1 MALGPIVYVYV
12 ERKIA
17 GFMQDRL
24 GPTRV
29 GPYGLLQTVADA
41 IKLMFKEAIYPTG
54 ADKKLFLIAP
64 CLVVLGAFLA
74 MVVIPFG
81 SRLQAADLNIGLFY
95 VVAVSS
101 LSTVGLIMAGWASN
115 NKYALFGAMRSAAQ
129 IVSYEIPAV
138 MILLGHRDDRG
149 QPLAAGHRAT
159 TQEGGLPHWFL
170 FRYFPIMPIAFVIF
184 FTAGLAE
191 CNRTPFD
198 IPEAESELVAG
209 FHTEYSGFF
218 FAMFFMAEYTEM
230 FVISAV
236 ASVLFLGG
244 WYSPFPNGILQ
255 QIGPIGLGP
264 VWLIA
269 KAWFLVFVM
278 MWLRWTLPR
287 LRVDQ
292 LMYVAWKVLL
302 PISMTI
308 VVVVGGLI
316 MWAPTRDGFP
326 WDVYVGWPLTLLVLG
341 ALTLWMVA
349 RAPVQEATR
358 PADGGVRTRDD
369 SMVQGRLGRLLDRP
383 RGHEDHLAPHVHAEG
398 DARSTPRRSGSSR
411 PRAACASSWPTRTAS
426 AAGSARAPA
435 PCSASTSRRRS
446 ATPRPRRSSRPT
458 ASPSSSTSPSST
470 STCRCA
476 ATATCA
482 RTRAPRTAST

>member
-1 MALGPIVYVYV
+1 MDLVFNLLPAAVPYWLRVGLAGVVCAVILITLMALGPIAYVYV
-12 ERKIA
+12 ETKIA
-17 GFMQDRL
+17 GFMQDRI
-24 GPTRV
+24 GPKRV
-29 GPYGLLQTVADA
+29 GPHGLLQTIADA
-41 IKLMFKEAIYPTG
+41 LKLMFKEAIYPAG

-81 SRLQAADLNIGLFY
+81 GKAQVADLNVGLFY

-138 MILLGHRDDRG
+138 MVVLTVVTMVGSLSLQDIVRS
-149 QPLAAGHRAT
+149 Q
-159 TQEGGLPHWFL
+159 QGGLGHWFL
-170 FRYFPIMPIAFVIF
+170 FRYFPLMLVAFLIF

-218 FAMFFMAEYTEM
+218 FAMFFLAEYTEM
-230 FVISAV
+230 FVVSVV

-244 WYSPFPNGILQ
+244 WMAPLPMLQ
-255 QIGPIGLGP
+255 QLGPVGLGP
-264 VWLIA
+264 IWLLA
-269 KAWFLVFVM
+269 KAWSLVFVM

-302 PISMTI
+302 PIAMVL
-308 VVVVGGLI
+308 VVAVGGLVL
-316 MWAPTRDGFP
+316 WPRTASGFP
-326 WDVYVGWPLTLLVLG
+326 WDRWAAWILTPLLFAYL
-341 ALTLWMVA
+341 AYMIVA
-349 RAPVQEATR
+349 ARRWSAR
-358 PADGGVRTRDD
+358 RTRE
-369 SMVQGRLGRLLDRP
+369 M
-383 RGHEDHLAPHVHAEG
+383 
-398 DARSTPRRSGSSR
+398 
-411 PRAACASSWPTRTAS
+411 AA
-426 AAGSARAPA
+426 
-435 PCSASTSRRRS
+435 
-446 ATPRPRRSSRPT
+446 
-458 ASPSSSTSPSST
+458 
-470 STCRCA
+470 
-476 ATATCA
+476 
-482 RTRAPRTAST
+482 

>member
-1 MALGPIVYVYV
+1 MDLFFALFPEKWPDWLRVALSAGIPAVLLLTFMAVGPIVYVYA

-41 IKLMFKEAIYPTG
+41 IKLMFKEAIYPAG
-54 ADKKLFLIAP
+54 ADKKLFILAP

-81 SRLQAADLNIGLFY
+81 ERSQVADLNVGLFY
-95 VVAVSS
+95 VIAVSS

-138 MILLGHRDDRG
+138 MILLGIVMMVGSLSLQDIV
-149 QPLAAGHRAT
+149 LF
-159 TQEGGLPHWFL
+159 QEGGLTHWLL
-170 FRYFPIMPIAFVIF
+170 FRYFPIMPLAFVIF

-230 FVISAV
+230 FVISSV

-244 WYSPFPNGILQ
+244 YWSPLPNHILQ
-255 QIGPIGLGP
+255 HIGPIGLGP
-264 VWLIA
+264 LWLIA

-302 PISMTI
+302 PISMVL
-308 VVVVGGLI
+308 VVVIGGLI
-316 MWAPTRDGFP
+316 MIPATRNGFP
-326 WDVYVGWPLTLLVLG
+326 WDRWVGWPLTALVFG
-341 ALTLWMVA
+341 ALIAWMAGA
-349 RAPVQEATR
+349 RLSKKRRVQ
-358 PADGGVRTRDD
+358 D
-369 SMVQGRLGRLLDRP
+369 
-383 RGHEDHLAPHVHAEG
+383 LAA
-398 DARSTPRRSGSSR
+398 
-411 PRAACASSWPTRTAS
+411 
-426 AAGSARAPA
+426 
-435 PCSASTSRRRS
+435 
-446 ATPRPRRSSRPT
+446 
-458 ASPSSSTSPSST
+458 
-470 STCRCA
+470 
-476 ATATCA
+476 
-482 RTRAPRTAST
+482 

>member
-1 MALGPIVYVYV
+1 MEALLQLLPKLLPAGTPEWVTIFLAAVIPASILVTFMALGPIVYVYG

-24 GPTRV
+24 GPMRV

-41 IKLMFKEAIYPTG
+41 IKLLFKEAIFP
-54 ADKKLFLIAP
+54 ANVDKLLFVVAP
-64 CLVVLGAFLA
+64 CLVVLGAF
-74 MVVIPFG
+74 MSFVVIPFG
-81 SRLQAADLNIGLFY
+81 GKLVTADLNVGVFY

-138 MILLGHRDDRG
+138 MSLLTIVMIVGSLSLQDIVG
-149 QPLAAGHRAT
+149 AQA
-159 TQEGGLPHWFL
+159 GGLHHWFL
-170 FRYFPIMPIAFVIF
+170 FRYFPLMPVAFLIF
-184 FTAGLAE
+184 FTAGMAE

-230 FVISAV
+230 FILSSV

-244 WYSPFPNGILQ
+244 WHAPIPALDAL
-255 QIGPIGLGP
+255 GPLPLSP

-269 KAWFLVFVM
+269 KAWTLVFVM

-302 PISMTI
+302 PIAMVL
-308 VVVVGGLI
+308 VVLVGGLI
-316 MWAPTRDGFP
+316 MWPPTKNGFP
-326 WDVYVGWPLTLLVLG
+326 WDVWVAWPLAGLVLG
-341 ALTLWMVA
+341 YLLFTMAAAWRSRSVRVREVA
-349 RAPVQEATR
+349 A
-358 PADGGVRTRDD
+358 
-369 SMVQGRLGRLLDRP
+369 
-383 RGHEDHLAPHVHAEG
+383 
-398 DARSTPRRSGSSR
+398 
-411 PRAACASSWPTRTAS
+411 
-426 AAGSARAPA
+426 
-435 PCSASTSRRRS
+435 
-446 ATPRPRRSSRPT
+446 
-458 ASPSSSTSPSST
+458 
-470 STCRCA
+470 
-476 ATATCA
+476 
-482 RTRAPRTAST
+482 

>member
-1 MALGPIVYVYV
+1 MDIFISLFPESWPDWFRIALSAAIPAVLLLTFMALGPIVYVYA

-29 GPYGLLQTVADA
+29 GPYGLLQTIADA
-41 IKLMFKEAIYPTG
+41 IKLMFKEAIYPLG

-64 CLVVLGAFLA
+64 CLVVLGAFLSF
-74 MVVIPFG
+74 VVIPFG
-81 SRLQAADLNIGLFY
+81 SRLQAADLSVGVFY

-138 MILLGHRDDRG
+138 MTLLTIVMIVGSLSLQDIVWA
-149 QPLAAGHRAT
+149 QT
-159 TQEGGLPHWFL
+159 GGLTHWFL
-170 FRYFPIMPIAFVIF
+170 FRYFPLMPIAFLIF

-230 FVISAV
+230 FVISSV

-244 WYSPFPNGILQ
+244 WWTPFPNKILQ
-255 QIGPIGLGP
+255 HIGPIGLGP

-292 LMYVAWKVLL
+292 LMHVAWKVLL
-302 PISMTI
+302 PISMVL
-308 VVVVGGLI
+308 VVAVGGLLMI
-316 MWAPTRDGFP
+316 PATRDGFP
-326 WDVYVGWPLTLLVLG
+326 WDRYVGWVATLLVFG
-341 ALTLWMVA
+341 ALVAWMAGA
-349 RAPVQEATR
+349 R
-358 PADGGVRTRDD
+358 
-369 SMVQGRLGRLLDRP
+369 
-383 RGHEDHLAPHVHAEG
+383 LAK
-398 DARSTPRRSGSSR
+398 
-411 PRAACASSWPTRTAS
+411 
-426 AAGSARAPA
+426 
-435 PCSASTSRRRS
+435 RRRV
-446 ATPRPRRSSRPT
+446 RDL
-458 ASPSSSTSPSST
+458 
-470 STCRCA
+470 A
-476 ATATCA
+476 A
-482 RTRAPRTAST
+482 

>member
-1 MALGPIVYVYV
+1 MNLVYGLLPAGLPDWLRVFLSAAIPGVVLITFMAIGPIIYVYA

-24 GPTRV
+24 GPMRV
-29 GPYGLLQTVADA
+29 GPYGVLQTIADA
-41 IKLMFKEAIYPTG
+41 IKLMFKEAIYPAG
-54 ADKKLFLIAP
+54 ADKLLFLLAP
-64 CLVVLGAFLA
+64 CLVVLGAYLSFL
-74 MVVIPFG
+74 VLPFG
-81 SRLQAADLNIGLFY
+81 SRLQGADLNVGIFY

-138 MILLGHRDDRG
+138 MTLLTIVMIVGSLSL
-149 QPLAAGHRAT
+149 QQIVIAQA
-159 TQEGGLPHWFL
+159 GGLQSWFL
-170 FRYFPIMPIAFVIF
+170 FRYFPLMPVAFLIF

-230 FVISAV
+230 FVVSAA

-244 WYSPFPNGILQ
+244 WMAPHPALQ
-255 QIGPIGLGP
+255 MIGPIGLGP
-264 VWLIA
+264 VWFVA
-269 KAWFLVFVM
+269 KAWFLIFVM

-302 PISMTI
+302 PVAMVL
-308 VVVVGGLI
+308 VVAVGALT
-316 MWAPTRDGFP
+316 MWRPTRAGFP
-326 WDVYVGWPLTLLVLG
+326 WDRFVGWPVTVGLALYLVYE
-341 ALTLWMVA
+341 MV
-349 RAPVQEATR
+349 
-358 PADGGVRTRDD
+358 
-369 SMVQGRLGRLLDRP
+369 
-383 RGHEDHLAPHVHAEG
+383 
-398 DARSTPRRSGSSR
+398 
-411 PRAACASSWPTRTAS
+411 
-426 AAGSARAPA
+426 SARRW
-435 PCSASTSRRRS
+435 STRRLQEF
-446 ATPRPRRSSRPT
+446 A
-458 ASPSSSTSPSST
+458 
-470 STCRCA
+470 
-476 ATATCA
+476 
-482 RTRAPRTAST
+482 